1 MVGSLVGLGDPL
13 VSQFDRVVC
22 RTLDPALRPARLHQR
37 EASRNGAAPIAAGG
51 HYQAF
56 MDWAMC
62 YDNPTFT
69 GRSLRKHRDWLV
81 ALPFRVIE
89 LDAAKPTSSRLV
101 QLLAE

>member
-1 MVGSLVGLGDPL
+1 MGSLIGWGDPL

-22 RTLDPALRPARLHQR
+22 RTLDPALRLAGLHQR
-37 EASRNGAAPIAAGG
+37 EASRNGAAPIPAGG

-62 YDNPTFT
+62 YDGPTFT
-69 GRSLRKHRDWLV
+69 GRSRRKHRDWLV
-81 ALPFRVIE
+81 ALPFRAIE
-89 LDAAKPTSSRLV
+89 LDEVKPTSSRLV